1 MKIEMELKPGDI
13 VLLKLL
19 ACFLIAFF
27 MIRFLIFPGIGKY
40 QDLQMEKEDL
50 AAQQE
55 EMQQTIDNAP
65 VVENMI
71 TEQKETLT
79 EAEDGYYS
87 LLENRELDELV
98 RKVGGKMV
106 NTRKP
111 LLYNYVFIHASENE
125 IFRLKRIMPLYNL
138 LPRVSVGEHSYF
150 PYLSDHEME
159 TLRWM
164 AESYSNELPVYVPDS
179 GRLLKGDRVRIT
191 SGSFM
196 GMEAEVVV
204 QPGGGHKDVMVRI
217 LDCMWVP
224 LFEVRQGEYELI
236 ELNTKGK
243 HVYTHLD
250 NDRLSEGMHKA
261 LGRYYLSGK
270 LGKEDELL
278 VREVLKGYASLR
290 VETDVM
296 RCKVYSL
303 LLPAYKLLDQEEEFE
318 RLYSTLRNM
327 LPLVKA
333 VNSRALL
340 LVTLYGCTN
349 SNLYYRMAHELVDP
363 WRDDPSPKRSKA
375 LLIQRLHDYDIWL
388 KH

>member
-1 MKIEMELKPGDI
+1 MVHIRNRRSQEAVRWYVLTLPTAIGGRDNIYSSKGLDAELSRRKRCGEP
-13 VLLKLL
+13 L
-19 ACFLIAFF
+19 FEYF
-27 MIRFLIFPGIGKY
+27 
-40 QDLQMEKEDL
+40 
-50 AAQQE
+50 
-55 EMQQTIDNAP
+55 AP
-65 VVENMI
+65 SYVE
-71 TEQKETLT
+71 
-79 EAEDGYYS
+79 A
-87 LLENRELDELV
+87 

-196 GMEAEVVV
+196 GMEAEVLV

-278 VREVLKGYASLR
+278 AHEVLKGYASLR

-303 LLPAYKLLDQEEEFE
+303 LLPAYKLLAQEEEFE
-318 RLYSTLRNM
+318 RLHSTLRNM

-349 SNLYYRMAHELVDP
+349 SNLYYHMAHELVDP

>member
-1 MKIEMELKPGDI
+1 MMNVLRDGRSERGTARVGKRHDLKTVRWYVLTLPTTGVARRDRISPAKSLDAELSRRKRRG
-13 VLLKLL
+13 
-19 ACFLIAFF
+19 
-27 MIRFLIFPGIGKY
+27 
-40 QDLQMEKEDL
+40 
-50 AAQQE
+50 
-55 EMQQTIDNAP
+55 
-65 VVENMI
+65 
-71 TEQKETLT
+71 ETLF
-79 EAEDGYYS
+79 EYFAPSYVE
-87 LLENRELDELV
+87 V
-98 RKVGGKMV
+98 RKVDGKMV
-106 NTRKP
+106 NTKRP
-111 LLYNYVFIHASENE
+111 LLFNYVFVRSSVEE
-125 IFRLKRIMPLYNL
+125 IFQMKRTLPLYNF
-138 LPRVSVGEHSYF
+138 LPRVSSGGMTHF
-150 PYLSDHEME
+150 PYLSDDEMGN
-159 TLRWM
+159 LRWV

-179 GRLLKGDRVRIT
+179 DRLLKGDRVRIT
-191 SGSFM
+191 SGYFT
-196 GMEAEVVV
+196 GMEAEVVI
-204 QPGGGHKDVMVRI
+204 QPGGGHKDVMARI

-224 LFEVRQGEYELI
+224 LLEVKPGEYELI

-250 NDRLSEGMHKA
+250 NDRLSEGMHKV

>member
-1 MKIEMELKPGDI
+1 MMNVLRDGRSERGTARVGKRHDLKTVRWYVLTLPTTGVARRDRISPAKSLDAELSRRERRG
-13 VLLKLL
+13 
-19 ACFLIAFF
+19 
-27 MIRFLIFPGIGKY
+27 
-40 QDLQMEKEDL
+40 
-50 AAQQE
+50 
-55 EMQQTIDNAP
+55 
-65 VVENMI
+65 
-71 TEQKETLT
+71 ETLF
-79 EAEDGYYS
+79 EYFAPSYVE
-87 LLENRELDELV
+87 V
-98 RKVGGKMV
+98 RKVDGKMV
-106 NTRKP
+106 NTKRP
-111 LLYNYVFIHASENE
+111 LLFNYVFVRSSVEE
-125 IFRLKRIMPLYNL
+125 IFQMKRTLPLYNF
-138 LPRVSVGEHSYF
+138 LPRVSSGGMTHF
-150 PYLSDHEME
+150 PYLSDDEMGN
-159 TLRWM
+159 LRWV

-179 GRLLKGDRVRIT
+179 DRLLKGDRVRIT
-191 SGSFM
+191 SGYFT
-196 GMEAEVVV
+196 GMEAEVVI
-204 QPGGGHKDVMVRI
+204 QPGGGHKDVMARI

-224 LFEVRQGEYELI
+224 LLEVKPGEYELI

-278 VREVLKGYASLR
+278 VHEVLKGYASLR

-327 LPLVKA
+327 LLLVKA

>member
-1 MKIEMELKPGDI
+1 MPS
-13 VLLKLL
+13 
-19 ACFLIAFF
+19 F
-27 MIRFLIFPGIGKY
+27 
-40 QDLQMEKEDL
+40 
-50 AAQQE
+50 
-55 EMQQTIDNAP
+55 P
-65 VVENMI
+65 VVNVVGNPCSS
-71 TEQKETLT
+71 TLPPRMSRLARW
-79 EAEDGYYS
+79 EARWSIRGS
-87 LLENRELDELV
+87 LF
-98 RKVGGKMV
+98 
-106 NTRKP
+106 
-111 LLYNYVFIHASENE
+111 LYNYVFIHASENE

-261 LGRYYLSGK
+261 LG
-270 LGKEDELL
+270 
-278 VREVLKGYASLR
+278 
-290 VETDVM
+290 
-296 RCKVYSL
+296 
-303 LLPAYKLLDQEEEFE
+303 
-318 RLYSTLRNM
+318 
-327 LPLVKA
+327 
-333 VNSRALL
+333 ALL
-340 LVTLYGCTN
+340 SLGQIGKGRRTFG
-349 SNLYYRMAHELVDP
+349 S
-363 WRDDPSPKRSKA
+363 
-375 LLIQRLHDYDIWL
+375 
-388 KH
+388 